1 MCEVGVF
8 PNFLENDLSKVHKIL
23 RLTFFKARKYFEG
36 LKTEFFSFT
45 VAEFFAR
52 EMFTTPVYSCWRG
65 RFVNSSFPN
74 KKEHF
79 VKKRSSFMTNK
90 EESNVCRSSTFQV
103 NRTKN
108 ATGKRRLTLSNRAT
122 MSALHRKN
130 DTTNLFGYKLGELTE
145 INKALIFFSGKKTIQ
160 FLQLGNCHVWK
171 FCKDLN
177 FAHIFNAWFDSSIKS
192 YFLMVSF
199 LIL

>member
-8 PNFLENDLSKVHKIL
+8 PNFLENDLSKVDKIL

-36 LKTEFFSFT
+36 LKTEFLSFT
-45 VAEFFAR
+45 VAEFFR
-52 EMFTTPVYSCWRG
+52 SFTTPVYSCWRD

-79 VKKRSSFMTNK
+79 VKKRSSFMTNN
-90 EESNVCRSSTFQV
+90 EESNVCKSSTFQV

-108 ATGKRRLTLSNRAT
+108 ATGKRRLTSSNRAT
-122 MSALHRKN
+122 MSALHRKK
-130 DTTNLFGYKLGELTE
+130 DTSNIFGYKLGELTE

-160 FLQLGNCHVWK
+160 FLQLGNCYVWK

-177 FAHIFNAWFDSSIKS
+177 FAQIFNAWFDSSIKS